1 MIKNKSLPIKTI
13 KRVDIV
19 KSRQSIGTLLN
30 LMQGFDGCFIDFDE
44 INLKNYEFTRVI
56 WRKVGPKFLKLS
68 PEIARFILE
77 IWIYRRARADWAWSQ
92 IH

>member
-1 MIKNKSLPIKTI
+1 MKMIKSKSLPIKTI

-44 INLKNYEFTRVI
+44 INLKTTNLFELSDL
-56 WRKVGPKFLKLS
+56 RKIGPKFPKLGL
-68 PEIARFILE
+68 EVARFILG
-77 IWIYRRARADWAWSQ
+77 I
-92 IH
+92 